1 MGPNGGLGGGEKEWE
16 DGAKN
21 KVVLSSR
28 SSSLAVW
35 EEVREWARVGVRVV
49 TDSVSVKGEET
60 LEMTWVGAS
69 GVCVRDVNDCTCF
82 ISIREGAVQ
91 WKWKKYIIYRVRHTP
106 FVCIRDYSDS
116 PPHTRALGGVMH
128 VISPFVD

>member
-35 EEVREWARVGVRVV
+35 EEAREWARVGVRVV
-49 TDSVSVKGEET
+49 TDSVSEKGEET

-69 GVCVRDVNDCTCF
+69 GVCVRDVNES
-82 ISIREGAVQ
+82 SIVLDILPSSVSGITLTLRLTLVPWAV
-91 WKWKKYIIYRVRHTP
+91 
-106 FVCIRDYSDS
+106 
-116 PPHTRALGGVMH
+116 
-128 VISPFVD
+128 